1 MNNNQ
6 QASPYISP
14 RYAKIIIALL
24 VVVILLLLAKR
35 NGSIEQ
41 PPVKPGAD
49 QTVTDKRKDNPKPSA
64 SKSIDELTAASVVVP
79 YVKEHKQL
87 PDYYIKKNEARQQG
101 WNPAAGN
108 LCDVLPGRAIGGDVF
123 SNREGRLPKANGRK
137 WFEADL
143 NYNCGN
149 RNADR
154 LLFSNDG
161 LVFITTDH
169 YKTFDEQ

>member
-1 MNNNQ
+1 MSNSQ
-6 QASPYISP
+6 HASHISP

-24 VVVILLLLAKR
+24 VVVILLLLVKR
-35 NGSIEQ
+35 NGSNEQ
-41 PPVKPGAD
+41 PSVKPGND
-49 QTVTDKRKDNPKPSA
+49 QTLTDKRKDKPKPAA
-64 SKSIDELTAASVVVP
+64 SNSIDELTATSVVVP
-79 YVKEHKQL
+79 YVKEHRRL
-87 PDYYIKKNEARQQG
+87 PDYYIKKSEARQRG

-108 LCDVLPGRAIGGDVF
+108 LCDVLPGRAIGGDLF

-143 NYNCGN
+143 NYNCGI

-169 YKTFDEQ
+169 YKTFDVQ